1 LNARGK
7 GRGAALAVRL
17 DAAAEGFEGVDDGS
31 GAPMT

>member
-1 LNARGK
+1 
-7 GRGAALAVRL
+7 LAVRR